1 MRVSDT
7 VVVAVF
13 AAGLSACSPPEI
25 DPVTGD
31 AVVVEEEPG
40 FFTMAAIGPD
50 SATHLA
56 KIAVPGKITK
66 AVLERERG
74 VLLYSFDIQV
84 QGEAGKTEIHV
95 DAGNGS
101 ILSKEHEGD

>member
-1 MRVSDT
+1 MRLSHP
-7 VVVAVF
+7 VVATILAVALF
-13 AAGLSACSPPEI
+13 ACSPPEI

-84 QGEAGKTEIHV
+84 EGESGKTEIHV

-101 ILSKEHEGD
+101 LLSREHEGD

>member
-1 MRVSDT
+1 MRLSHAVIATALT
-7 VVVAVF
+7 V
-13 AAGLSACSPPEI
+13 GLSTCAPPEI

-31 AVVVEEEPG
+31 AVVVEEQPG
-40 FFTMAAIGPD
+40 FFSMAAIGPD

-84 QGEAGKTEIHV
+84 EGEAGKTEIHV

-101 ILSKEHEGD
+101 LLSREHEGD